1 MLRSLH
7 IVNYALIEDVE
18 IEFGPGL
25 NIITGETGAGKS
37 ILIDAFGLLLG
48 ARSNPDLLRTGA
60 DRCYVEGI
68 FEISPGHPSLS
79 MLSDMGIEVVEG
91 ELVLRREISAEGR
104 GRSYANGVSVP
115 VSALRNVG
123 KRLVDLH
130 GQHDQQSL
138 LDTDLHLVFLDGFEG
153 LTELAAQTGE
163 AYGSLI
169 ESERSLEGLRSRAQ
183 DLKERREFHRYQA
196 EEIRAVA
203 PQPGED
209 DQLERERA
217 VLENSER
224 LTEGVSN
231 LADLLYQGEDSVVD
245 RLGSALNLAENASGI
260 DPSLASRV
268 DEIRSILYGVQEL
281 GRFFVSYGQNI
292 EENPD
297 RLTEVQD
304 RIASLS
310 GIKKKYGGT
319 LEEVIARLK
328 SLEQELALSD
338 RMDEDLASAKETT
351 EELRS
356 KYSTLCASLSK
367 RRLQAAGRLAEAIQ
381 ESLSDLGMNPA
392 VFRVDLSRKESP
404 SGAAEIDNV
413 RYEAGPRGVDTAE
426 FKLSTN
432 PGEEVRPLVKVASGG
447 EISRIMLALKSVLS
461 GADSVQILIFDEIDI
476 GISGRIAEVVGR
488 KLKNLSKRY
497 QTISITHLP
506 QIAKMA
512 DRHFSVSKGT
522 RRTRTVT
529 RVRLLEPAER
539 APELAKL
546 IGGARISKLTLKHAE
561 EMLKS
566 S

>member
-48 ARSNPDLLRTGA
+48 ARANTDLLRTGA
-60 DRCYVEGI
+60 DRCFVEGI
-68 FEISPGHPSLS
+68 FEISPGHPILS
-79 MLSDMGIEVVEG
+79 MLSDMGIEVVDG
-91 ELVLRREISAEGR
+91 ELVLRREVSAEGR

-115 VSALRNVG
+115 VSALKNVG

-138 LDTDLHLVFLDGFEG
+138 LDTDLHLDFLDGFDGLKELVAHADKAYRSLVASEG
-153 LTELAAQTGE
+153 
-163 AYGSLI
+163 
-169 ESERSLEGLRSRAQ
+169 SLEGIRSRAQ
-183 DLKERREFHRYQA
+183 DMKERREFHSYQA

-209 DQLERERA
+209 NRLERERA

-245 RLGSALNLAENASGI
+245 RLGSAVNLAENASGI
-260 DPSLASRV
+260 DPSLASRI

-304 RIASLS
+304 RIAALS
-310 GIKKKYGGT
+310 GVKKKFGGT
-319 LEEVIARLK
+319 LEEVITRLK

-338 RMDEDLASAKETT
+338 RMDEDLASAEETT
-351 EELRS
+351 EQMRS
-356 KYSTLCASLSK
+356 RYSTLCASLSK
-367 RRLQAAGRLAEAIQ
+367 RRIPAAGRLAEAIQ
-381 ESLSDLGMNPA
+381 EALSDLGMNPA

-404 SGAAEIDNV
+404 SGAAEIDGV

-546 IGGARISKLTLKHAE
+546 IGGARISKLTLQHAE

>member
-68 FEISPGHPSLS
+68 FEISAGHPSLS

-104 GRSYANGVSVP
+104 GRSFANGVSVP
-115 VSALRNVG
+115 VSALKNVG

-138 LDTDLHLVFLDGFEG
+138 LDTDLHLDFLDGFDG
-153 LTELAAQTGE
+153 LTELAAHAGKV
-163 AYGSLI
+163 YRSLV

-183 DLKERREFHRYQA
+183 DLKERREFHSYQA
-196 EEIRAVA
+196 QEIRAVA
-203 PQPGED
+203 PQLGED
-209 DQLERERA
+209 DRLERERA

-245 RLGSALNLAENASGI
+245 RLGSAVNLAENASGI
-260 DPSLASRV
+260 DPSLASRI
-268 DEIRSILYGVQEL
+268 DEIRSILYGIQEL

-297 RLTEVQD
+297 RLIEVQD
-304 RIASLS
+304 RIAALS
-310 GIKKKYGGT
+310 GIKKKFGGT
-319 LEEVIARLK
+319 LEEVITRLK
-328 SLEQELALSD
+328 SLEQELAFSD
-338 RMDEDLASAKETT
+338 RMDEDLASAEETT
-351 EELRS
+351 EQMRS

-367 RRLQAAGRLAEAIQ
+367 RRFPAAGRLAEAIQ
-381 ESLSDLGMNPA
+381 EALSHLGMNPA
-392 VFRVDLSRKESP
+392 VFQVDLSRKESP
-404 SGAAEIDNV
+404 SGSAEIDGV
-413 RYEAGPRGVDTAE
+413 RYEAGPRGIDTAE

-522 RRTRTVT
+522 RHTRTVT
-529 RVRLLEPAER
+529 RVRLLEAAER

-546 IGGARISKLTLKHAE
+546 IGGARISKLTLQHAE